1 MTTRAASGRSDD
13 AENLPVKSNGEPWDG
28 QAILIVDDEEHIHE
42 YFKLLMKSAARLG
55 STYSASEG
63 IDAARRGKPDLIL
76 MDVQLTDM
84 DGLEFVKCLKSDPET
99 NGIPILAVTGKVM
112 EEDRVRIARAGANGY
127 VTKPIDI
134 ETFTKEVDRVL
145 GAGVK

>member
-13 AENLPVKSNGEPWDG
+13 AEYLPVKSSGEPWDG

-55 STYSASEG
+55 SAYSASEG

-76 MDVQLTDM
+76 MDVLLPDM

-99 NGIPILAVTGKVM
+99 NDIPILAVTGKVM
-112 EEDRVRIARAGANGY
+112 EEDRVRAARAGANGY

-134 ETFTKEVDRVL
+134 ETFTKEVDRIL